1 MKLKKML
8 AVSAVGLLSV
18 GFLAACGKSD
28 KKASDTDKKVTTVTI
43 AQTADSKPYAY
54 KDGDNLTG
62 FDIEVLKAVDKNLPD
77 YKFDFKIV
85 TDESRSERR
94 VGKEC

>member
-1 MKLKKML
+1 MLNLIYDKIKLRNNRRGGVVMKLKKML
-8 AVSAVGLLSV
+8 AVTAVGLLSV

-62 FDIEVLKAVDKNLPD
+62 FDI
-77 YKFDFKIV
+77 
-85 TDESRSERR
+85 
-94 VGKEC
+94 